1 MSDHPPSGGE
11 TTFSNFR
18 AGKDSRAPAPGNHF
32 MQLCLSPDLSQ
43 PPAHPPERGP
53 LLLSSL
59 EEQAG
64 SEEGVGQSQ
73 LLAFLSGTF
82 SLQEWQHV
90 LLSTA
95 LFPSLQRDPALMVK
109 GIKGTALDTGQA
121 SGAAAILCLPQ
132 QVDPGL
138 DTSSPRR
145 LLSHKPQHGR
155 LVVSVNSERI
165 TEPYL
170 TEIYEDTLRHQV
182 INSNQ
187 QAMHVEHVNPRA
199 WPAAFQSLY
208 VPSETRQWPA
218 AQLLSISKLLK
229 IYDKSEL
236 MGRSEGVVFL
246 TDPMSIESPV
256 FPRDLP
262 RAEFLRGTQYK
273 LGCIPKE
280 DGRDGKHSGRKIK
293 RKTLTP
299 GSSPLK
305 PANMTKATVSYC
317 QETHVMSTMDRSFTD
332 QSTLQEDEQ
341 LGLSFMDAH
350 GYSPRG
356 WSLSSSI
363 LGEIFQEQMVL
374 LVQGPGR
381 VRLSLELVLG
391 GNPNLELVE
400 RVRGPDLSLQSSGNH
415 KANTPYAGSE
425 GMRQRTDVYYG
436 EQRIRG
442 GIQAGVGA
450 KRNFRA
456 RAPKSCQPEDASV
469 LCSPGR
475 EGPTGASMPIL
486 QMGNPRLAQGEWGSP
501 RISDSVLEDLPRY
514 FVTDD
519 TGLIDNGV
527 YLGVLPLKTLCSIPT
542 TPCKTETML
551 IMTMTTKT
559 MMKVDAAQKGR
570 SDTDGEPGRNQ
581 SPTGIDLLIDSGEVK
596 ASSLPTHSS
605 SHNHPQTPSQVRKS
619 KAVMGRPHDCA
630 GGNKERG
637 QPEAPG
643 PSAHPDIATQQVA
656 FLLQRF
662 RTQGRGP
669 PLSTSQEV
677 WDRRWHIYVVVQRG
691 SEKRRL
697 QKCADSSRSGE
708 LERQRIGTARKE
720 TAENMARSADLKSY
734 WVSKAGNWPLTWFFN
749 TAMGTQRKL
758 QKPPCNG
765 ISKGEGTLSPDSN
778 EPSSPVTARPASRSD
793 RGGC

>member
-1 MSDHPPSGGE
+1 MSP
-11 TTFSNFR
+11 
-18 AGKDSRAPAPGNHF
+18 
-32 MQLCLSPDLSQ
+32 
-43 PPAHPPERGP
+43 
-53 LLLSSL
+53 
-59 EEQAG
+59 
-64 SEEGVGQSQ
+64 
-73 LLAFLSGTF
+73 
-82 SLQEWQHV
+82 
-90 LLSTA
+90 
-95 LFPSLQRDPALMVK
+95 
-109 GIKGTALDTGQA
+109 I
-121 SGAAAILCLPQ
+121 
-132 QVDPGL
+132 
-138 DTSSPRR
+138 
-145 LLSHKPQHGR
+145 
-155 LVVSVNSERI
+155 
-165 TEPYL
+165 
-170 TEIYEDTLRHQV
+170 
-182 INSNQ
+182 
-187 QAMHVEHVNPRA
+187 
-199 WPAAFQSLY
+199 
-208 VPSETRQWPA
+208 
-218 AQLLSISKLLK
+218 
-229 IYDKSEL
+229 
-236 MGRSEGVVFL
+236 
-246 TDPMSIESPV
+246 
-256 FPRDLP
+256 
-262 RAEFLRGTQYK
+262 
-273 LGCIPKE
+273 
-280 DGRDGKHSGRKIK
+280 
-293 RKTLTP
+293 
-299 GSSPLK
+299 SSPLK
-305 PANMTKATVSYC
+305 PANMTKATVR
-317 QETHVMSTMDRSFTD
+317 ETHVMSTMDRSFTD

-350 GYSPRG
+350 GQSPRGLSILLGTSTGPGDTEKAPLVICTVHWRSSKRLNKAKRNARSSATVVKEEMQG

-363 LGEIFQEQMVL
+363 FGETFQEQMVL

-400 RVRGPDLSLQSSGNH
+400 RVRGPDL
-415 KANTPYAGSE
+415 
-425 GMRQRTDVYYG
+425 R
-436 EQRIRG
+436 
-442 GIQAGVGA
+442 
-450 KRNFRA
+450 
-456 RAPKSCQPEDASV
+456 
-469 LCSPGR
+469 
-475 EGPTGASMPIL
+475 
-486 QMGNPRLAQGEWGSP
+486 SP

-542 TPCKTETML
+542 TPCKTEMML

-559 MMKVDAAQKGR
+559 MMKVDAAQKGGP
-570 SDTDGEPGRNQ
+570 DTDGEPGRNQ

-605 SHNHPQTPSQVRKS
+605 SHNHPQTPSQ
-619 KAVMGRPHDCA
+619 
-630 GGNKERG
+630 EQG

-765 ISKGEGTLSPDSN
+765 ISKGEGTLSPDSD